1 MTKTA
6 PTAEERRRRVRAL
19 LERLS
24 PGTLN
29 FIDAARQTFPAAKL
43 TALEVT
49 DHDGTIHAITGKT
62 TLPKETP

>member
-1 MTKTA
+1 LTKTA

-24 PGTLN
+24 PGTLG
-29 FIDAARQTFPAAKL
+29 FIDSAKRTFPSAKL

-49 DHDGTIHAITGKT
+49 DHDGTLHAITGKT
-62 TLPKETP
+62 DLPKETT